1 MSRSKDSKRKLLQSR
16 DTYATPLVVILMDTY
31 GPESLQWDAE
41 TIRMELQSDF
51 NLQLARG
58 ILDRLMA
65 GIAILTSDRFFKL
78 TPDFIMLCNVLSGS
92 TFDPTTFDPA
102 DAEECAWGISEA
114 MLLNPPE
121 EDDPFS
127 PEICRYIGVVL
138 DQEGIMVP
146 PDVLKIAV
154 RPEAANVQGDFADD
168 PVMFNAIFDMERSKT
183 DEINAIIREGVQ
195 ALLRQLS
202 SLVLENGTT
211 EQLIQSITANGSSN
225 GRSED
230 QAASN

>member
-154 RPEAANVQGDFADD
+154 RPEAANMQGDFADD